1 MNIPNQKDLLHQL
14 SPGTKVIVIPHRNPD
29 GDALGSCL
37 GLAGVLRKIGCLVD
51 VISPNQ
57 GPYFLHWMPG
67 FQDLLIYEEETELC
81 DHLIHSAQVVFT
93 LDFNDLSRTGIMGDQ
108 LSKTNAY
115 LAMIDHHESP
125 GSYAQYTYSDTSM
138 SSTCEMVFH
147 FVQEAALGQYI
158 DADIAQCLY
167 TGLVTDTGS
176 FKFSHTTPSTH
187 RVAASLI
194 ELGAPNQRIHEL
206 IFDQNKPSKLALLG
220 LALHKMEVMPEC
232 KTAVLQLSQADLD
245 AHDHQKGDTEGIV
258 NYGLSL
264 EGILLSVI
272 FIEHKH
278 EGLIKISFR
287 SQGDFSVNELARK
300 HFEGG
305 GHRNAAGG
313 KSTESLQKTIER
325 FKSIVRSSPELSK
338 NN

>member
-1 MNIPNQKDLLHQL
+1 MNIPHQKDLLNQL
-14 SPGTKVIVIPHRNPD
+14 TPGTKVIVVPHRNPD

-37 GLAGVLRKIGCLVD
+37 GLAGVLRKTGCIVD
-51 VISPNQ
+51 VISPNA
-57 GPYFLHWMPG
+57 GPYFLNWMPG
-67 FQDLLIYEEETELC
+67 FNDLLIYEEQTQAC
-81 DHLIHSAQVVFT
+81 MSLIESAQVIFT

-108 LSKTNAY
+108 LSKSKAY
-115 LAMIDHHESP
+115 MAMIDHHESP
-125 GSYAQYTYSDTSM
+125 ADYAHYMYTDMAM

-147 FVQEAALGQYI
+147 FVQQAQLGQHI
-158 DADIAQCLY
+158 DRDIAQCLY

-176 FKFSHTTPSTH
+176 FKFSHTTPTTH

-194 ELGAPNQRIHEL
+194 ESGAPNQQIHEL

-220 LALHKMEVMPEC
+220 LALHKMEVIRSC
-232 KTAVLQLSQADLD
+232 KTAILHLSQDDLD
-245 AHDHQKGDTEGIV
+245 LHDHQKGDTEGIV

-264 EGILLSVI
+264 EGIVLSVI

-287 SQGDFSVNELARK
+287 SQGSFSVNDLARK

-313 KSTESLQKTIER
+313 KSTESLEKTIER
-325 FKSIVRSSPELSK
+325 FKSILLSTEELCGT
-338 NN
+338 N